1 MDDFALA
8 RAIHVIAVLFWIGG
22 VGFVTWVVM
31 PAIRANEAPAD
42 RLSRFQQIEGRFAW
56 QARIWVL
63 LAGLTGLWLIHRADM
78 WTRFAEPY
86 FWWMHMMVALWAVFA
101 LMLFV
106 LEPLVLHRRMALSNT
121 PEADVAHMMRLHQ
134 LLSILGVVT
143 VFAAVG
149 GSHGIF

>member
-1 MDDFALA
+1 MDDLVLA

-31 PAIRANEAPAD
+31 PALRASERPAD
-42 RLSRFQQIEGRFAW
+42 RLARFHQIEGHFAW

-78 WTRFAEPY
+78 WTRFAEPH

-106 LEPLVLHRRMALSNT
+106 LEPLVLHRRMAQSNT
-121 PEADVAHMMRLHQ
+121 PEADFAHMMRLHQ

-149 GSHGIF
+149 GSHGLF